1 LVYGTG
7 KEKAM
12 ALWVTRRAG
21 ALGILA
27 AAGLGLIG
35 CGGGPAKPET
45 PKAAEVK
52 PDAPTTEAK
61 TEASATDPVVAPSVK
76 AAPPIDDPLYH
87 PFADATRAADNPPA
101 LANMPADKTSTDKPT
116 FKLLNAVQQYWDEI
130 RFTTPDGKRIDYTAV
145 LETDFGQVEIAL
157 RPDAAPNHVRS
168 FVALIRAGYYDG
180 MRFDRIHHEVSPDQ
194 PSDPLDYL
202 EAGCPLDKGDPED
215 GSIGYWLRAQQAPGL
230 PHEIGSVGASHGHDG
245 DSAACKFYITL
256 CNAPYLDRDY
266 TVFGK
271 VTRGLDVVRIMFT
284 KPVVIEEQDPPGHNR
299 PKDPI
304 FIRKATIRTQV
315 AAASEGK

>member
-1 LVYGTG
+1 MG
-7 KEKAM
+7 KEMAM
-12 ALWVTRRAG
+12 ALWATRRAG

-35 CGGGPAKPET
+35 CGGSGPAKTDPA
-45 PKAAEVK
+45 KAVEVQ
-52 PDAPTTEAK
+52 PDASKTDGK
-61 TEASATDPVVAPSVK
+61 TEASATEPAAEQHTKS
-76 AAPPIDDPLYH
+76 APPIDDPLYH
-87 PFADATRAADNPPA
+87 SFADAVRAADNPPSFS
-101 LANMPADKTSTDKPT
+101 NMPADATSTGKPT
-116 FKLLNAVQQYWDEI
+116 FKLLSSVQRYWDEI

-145 LETDFGQVEIAL
+145 LQTDFGPVEISL

-168 FVALIRAGYYDG
+168 FVALIQAGYYDG

-194 PSDPLDYL
+194 PNDPLDYL

-215 GSIGYWLRAQQAPGL
+215 GSIGYWLRAEGGPSL
-230 PHEIGSVGASHGHDG
+230 THEIGSVGASHGRER

-256 CNAPYLDRDY
+256 VNAPYLDHDY

-271 VTRGLDVVRIMFT
+271 VTRGLDVVRTMFT
-284 KPVVIEEQDPPGHNR
+284 KPVVIEDQDPPGHNR

-304 FIRKATIRTQV
+304 FIRKATIRTVIV
-315 AAASEGK
+315 AAPEGK